1 MHISIRS
8 SSIQNG
14 KIQKPIKIELPTFGI
29 NTKEESRT
37 LETVVYIGHT
47 QGGGGLNCIHFMYPC
62 AGVGGSKRP
71 KKVVH
76 STKCTA
82 P

>member
-29 NTKEESRT
+29 NTKEEARN
-37 LETVVYIGHT
+37 LGTVVYMVLKH
-47 QGGGGLNCIHFMYPC
+47 CREE
-62 AGVGGSKRP
+62 VG
-71 KKVVH
+71 
-76 STKCTA
+76 
-82 P
+82 

>member
-29 NTKEESRT
+29 NTKVEERNLGS
-37 LETVVYIGHT
+37 VVYMAHT
-47 QGGGGLNCIHFMYPC
+47 QGGGGLNCIHLMYLC
-62 AGVGGSKRP
+62 RGGWFKEA
-71 KKVVH
+71 KKGR
-76 STKCTA
+76 T
-82 P
+82 